1 MAHIRRVAIAHARAS
16 LKDIV
21 EDVRKGQE
29 RVKLT
34 RYNRTLAGIVSAA
47 DLHILD
53 ECKRALA
60 EREKA
65 SGKSSPA
72 AEPVRKAV
80 RRGRRG

>member
-1 MAHIRRVAIAHARAS
+1 MANIRRVAMANARAS
-16 LKDIV
+16 LRDLV

-34 RYNRTLAGIVSAA
+34 RYNRTLAGLVPAS
-47 DLHILD
+47 DLHLLE

-65 SGKSSPA
+65 VKP
-72 AEPVRKAV
+72 PVR
-80 RRGRRG
+80 RRRPR